1 MQPITKQIQI
11 QLKGDA
17 DAVNAAIAILHTS
30 NFINDSIWSKAIRQR
45 GSRSILRVAA
55 REIEIPVTTQTE

>member
-17 DAVNAAIAILHTS
+17 DAVNAAIAILHAL
-30 NFINDSIWSKAIRQR
+30 NFINGSIWSNAIRQR
-45 GSRSILRVAA
+45 GSRAILRVAA
-55 REIEIPVTTQTE
+55 REIEIPTVSQTE